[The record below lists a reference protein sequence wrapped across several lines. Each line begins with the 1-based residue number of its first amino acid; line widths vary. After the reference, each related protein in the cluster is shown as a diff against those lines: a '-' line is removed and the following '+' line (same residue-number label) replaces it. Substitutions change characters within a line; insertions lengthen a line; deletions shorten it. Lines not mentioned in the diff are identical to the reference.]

1 MSSPQGVNRHTIGQE
16 EAFTRRTTPFAVSQ
30 KKKKKGVETTN
41 NENNESEH
49 ARKDEVRLQ
58 KTLPEQNSS
67 NNQ

>member
-30 KKKKKGVETTN
+30 KKKKGVETTN